1 MPEPNQLTVASATR
15 TLAYAQ
21 IINILTLVIVSMFF
35 LFDFFLFLIRYY
47 FGQHF

>member
-1 MPEPNQLTVASATR
+1 MPESNQLTVASATR

-21 IINILTLVIVSMFF
+21 IIDSLALVILSMFF